1 MIARKRRKYS
11 DRNIC
16 RCKDL
21 RYAGEI
27 TYHVPG
33 QDYIECHQPVFRF
46 GARIASGVTYSL
58 PVITLDHKCHLV
70 FVAEN
75 HEWRIRF
82 WTELRILEQSR
93 PVLMLKA
100 DDDIS
105 RGSNCDPRLIEELSD
120 GFLIRD

>member
-11 DRNIC
+11 HRNIC
-16 RCKDL
+16 RCQDL

-27 TYHVPG
+27 TYHVPR

-46 GARIASGVTYSL
+46 NTRIASGVADSL

-75 HEWRIRF
+75 HEGRVSF
-82 WTELRILEQSR
+82 WAELRVLEQTR

-100 DDDIS
+100 NDGIS
-105 RGSNCDPRLIEELSD
+105 RGRNCDPRLIEELSD
-120 GFLIRD
+120 GF